1 MRTKHAGEVATLKDE
16 AARLE
21 LRLVEERR
29 ERKQLEE
36 QVTQAHAEHHA
47 KVRELEGELS
57 ASVAVPVGDLNG

>member
-1 MRTKHAGEVATLKDE
+1 MRSKNAGEVATLRDE
-16 AARLE
+16 VARLE

-47 KVRELEGELS
+47 KVRDLEGKPPTNPYLHY
-57 ASVAVPVGDLNG
+57 ARG